1 MENNAVVVGY
11 LDSLLKIMDARATV
25 SLFIRCQGKERKLF
39 LDVPVWHILAEFP
52 DQSVLAKYK
61 VIGLT
66 FGVNT
71 SILIEK
77 AVA

>member
-11 LDSLLKIMDARATV
+11 LDSLLKIMDARTVV
-25 SLFIRCQGKERKLF
+25 SLFVRCQGKDRSVF
-39 LDVPVWHILAEFP
+39 DNVPVWHILAAFP

-66 FGVNT
+66 LGVNT
-71 SILIEK
+71 SILVEK
-77 AVA
+77 AV